1 MKQDIEKTKVIFR
14 KRNDKMNGKGLPTQF
29 ETIEELVEQRR
40 GYKYLNKDRT
50 SPYQNYKYD
59 FRRRLVVDRLDED
72 INKDCGTGW
81 NLATLDWI
89 LRDTNVLN
97 KIIVEFEIPPEG
109 KIVVPIDSRGKFRTD
124 IIKKK
129 RIWNPEELFPQLKD
143 ISKRLANYKS
153 INLITAKV
161 LPPKE
166 KILNIMNQVGDQ
178 VWDQVGDQVWAQV
191 WDQVWAQVGDQ
202 VWVQVRNQV
211 WAQVG
216 NQVWVQVGAQVRD
229 QVRKQVGDQVWT
241 QIWNQVWDQVKNQVG
256 NQVWNQVWDQVWA
269 IASFAIKL
277 LFDLPY
283 EHPVFDLIRLGVIV
297 VNVNGK
303 YKIFGKNGKYLGEI

>member
-1 MKQDIEKTKVIFR
+1 MK
-14 KRNDKMNGKGLPTQF
+14 F

-40 GYKYLNKDRT
+40 GYKYLNKDRI

-59 FRRRLVVDRLDED
+59 LRRRLVVDRLDED
-72 INKDCGTGW
+72 INKDCGAGW

-109 KIVVPIDSRGKFRTD
+109 KIIVPIDSRGKFRTD

-143 ISKRLANYKS
+143 ISKRLANYKF
-153 INLITAKV
+153 INPITAEV

-166 KILNIMNQVGDQ
+166 KILNIMAQVRDQ
-178 VWDQVGDQVWAQV
+178 VWDQVGDQVGNQVWAQV
-191 WDQVWAQVGDQ
+191 WAQVRAQVRDQVWDQVRDQVWDQGGDQVGAQVWAQVG
-202 VWVQVRNQV
+202 
-211 WAQVG
+211 
-216 NQVWVQVGAQVRD
+216 
-229 QVRKQVGDQVWT
+229 
-241 QIWNQVWDQVKNQVG
+241 
-256 NQVWNQVWDQVWA
+256 A
-269 IASFAIKL
+269 IAYFAIKL
-277 LFDLPY
+277 FLDLPY

>member
-1 MKQDIEKTKVIFR
+1 MK
-14 KRNDKMNGKGLPTQF
+14 F

-40 GYKYLNKDRT
+40 GYKYLNKDRI

-59 FRRRLVVDRLDED
+59 LRRRLVVDRLDED
-72 INKDCGTGW
+72 INKDCGAGW

-109 KIVVPIDSRGKFRTD
+109 KIIVPIGSRGKFRTD

-153 INLITAKV
+153 INPITAEV

-166 KILNIMNQVGDQ
+166 KILNIMAQVGAQVRDQVRNQVGA
-178 VWDQVGDQVWAQV
+178 QVWAQV
-191 WDQVWAQVGDQ
+191 GAQVRDQVGAQVGDQVWAQVGDQ
-202 VWVQVRNQV
+202 VWDQVGAQVRAQVGDQVWAQVRAQVWAQVGDQVRDQVGNQV

-216 NQVWVQVGAQVRD
+216 
-229 QVRKQVGDQVWT
+229 
-241 QIWNQVWDQVKNQVG
+241 
-256 NQVWNQVWDQVWA
+256 A
-269 IASFAIKL
+269 IAYFAIKL
-277 LFDLPY
+277 FLDLPY

>member
-1 MKQDIEKTKVIFR
+1 MK
-14 KRNDKMNGKGLPTQF
+14 F

-40 GYKYLNKDRT
+40 GYKYLNKDRI

-59 FRRRLVVDRLDED
+59 LRRRLVVDRLDED
-72 INKDCGTGW
+72 INRDCGAGW

-109 KIVVPIDSRGKFRTD
+109 KIIVPIGSRGKFRTD

-143 ISKRLANYKS
+143 ISKRLANYKF
-153 INLITAKV
+153 INPITAEV

-166 KILNIMNQVGDQ
+166 KILNIMAQVRDQVGA
-178 VWDQVGDQVWAQV
+178 QVGDQVWAQV
-191 WDQVWAQVGDQ
+191 G
-202 VWVQVRNQV
+202 
-211 WAQVG
+211 
-216 NQVWVQVGAQVRD
+216 
-229 QVRKQVGDQVWT
+229 
-241 QIWNQVWDQVKNQVG
+241 
-256 NQVWNQVWDQVWA
+256 A
-269 IASFAIKL
+269 IAYFAIKL
-277 LFDLPY
+277 FLDLPY